1 MSAATSLERAKRRT
15 GWLAALAAVSMIVAA
30 YAAVPLYRL
39 FCQVTGYG
47 GTVSKAD
54 ELALPDASRLAA
66 LGGARINVRFDA
78 TTSDGLPWRFR
89 PERSVDQV
97 RIGEKVLAYYEA
109 ENLSDVPVTG
119 RAVYNVS
126 PDTAGAHFRKID
138 CFCFTEQTLQPGEK
152 VRMPVVYFIDP
163 EMLNDPSANRI
174 SEITLSYTFY
184 PMEKSGVDKTAG
196 AALSRANDA
205 TSDRKG

>member
-1 MSAATSLERAKRRT
+1 
-15 GWLAALAAVSMIVAA
+15 MIGAA

-47 GTVSKAD
+47 GAVAQA
-54 ELALPDASRLAA
+54 EEAALPDAARLAA
-66 LGGARINVRFDA
+66 LDGASINVRFDA
-78 TTSDGLPWRFR
+78 TTGQGLPWRFR
-89 PERSVDQV
+89 PVDSVHEV

-126 PDTAGAHFRKID
+126 PDTAGVHFRKID

-163 EMLNDPSANRI
+163 GMLDDPSANRI
-174 SEITLSYTFY
+174 SEITLSYTFF
-184 PMEKSGVDKTAG
+184 PMDKTAD
-196 AALSRANDA
+196 AALSRANDV